1 MKKNIFLLFVF
12 SLFISTSF
20 AQKIERPKLFVGIV
34 VDQMREDFLF
44 RFYDQYS
51 EDGFKRLIREGFV
64 CRNVHLNYLPSVTA
78 VGHATIWSG
87 TTPRY
92 HGIVGNGW
100 YDRQIGKTVYA
111 ADDHNEQ
118 IVGNGS
124 EKGTTTGIS
133 TRNLLASNLPDELK
147 ICTNHKSKVIS
158 ISIKDRAAALS
169 AGHTPDGVYWLDLI
183 TGNFVSS
190 TFFTDKLPE
199 WVSNFNSQKYAHKYL
214 EKPWE
219 LLLSED
225 QYPFSLDD
233 ENPYEEIMGGK
244 KKSTFP
250 YNLKEMA
257 PHNNPYFEVL
267 NRSPW
272 GNSIINDLAIEAIKH
287 ENLGKSNAPDLLQI
301 SFSSTDPIGHTYGPL
316 SKEINDTYLRL
327 DLEIAKLL
335 KVLDENV
342 GEGNYTIFLSAD
354 HGVGEV
360 PQYLKD
366 INIPSGIFSTE
377 KLVEDLDEF
386 LNNKFGKEKWI
397 LTSRN
402 EMIYLNRSL
411 INEKGMNLTEVQNLV
426 SDYIKDYEGVMQV
439 FTASQ
444 LDKFE
449 YTQNFSVRVQNGF
462 NYNRSGDV
470 KFILEPGWYSV
481 FSTAA
486 THNSFQNHDTHIPL
500 IFFGA
505 GIPVGESF
513 EYHTITDVA
522 PTVSMILKIK
532 IPNVATGRP
541 IVEMLNKLPETK

>member
-1 MKKNIFLLFVF
+1 M
-12 SLFISTSF
+12 
-20 AQKIERPKLFVGIV
+20 
-34 VDQMREDFLF
+34 
-44 RFYDQYS
+44 
-51 EDGFKRLIREGFV
+51 
-64 CRNVHLNYLPSVTA
+64 
-78 VGHATIWSG
+78 
-87 TTPRY
+87 
-92 HGIVGNGW
+92 
-100 YDRQIGKTVYA
+100 
-111 ADDHNEQ
+111 
-118 IVGNGS
+118 
-124 EKGTTTGIS
+124 
-133 TRNLLASNLPDELK
+133 
-147 ICTNHKSKVIS
+147 
-158 ISIKDRAAALS
+158 
-169 AGHTPDGVYWLDLI
+169 
-183 TGNFVSS
+183 
-190 TFFTDKLPE
+190 
-199 WVSNFNSQKYAHKYL
+199 
-214 EKPWE
+214 
-219 LLLSED
+219 
-225 QYPFSLDD
+225 
-233 ENPYEEIMGGK
+233 
-244 KKSTFP
+244 
-250 YNLKEMA
+250 
-257 PHNNPYFEVL
+257 
-267 NRSPW
+267 
-272 GNSIINDLAIEAIKH
+272 
-287 ENLGKSNAPDLLQI
+287 
-301 SFSSTDPIGHTYGPL
+301 
-316 SKEINDTYLRL
+316 
-327 DLEIAKLL
+327 L